1 MLNVSRLIEDQCAAM
16 KLPLVAVTMAA
27 VPCRDTPV
35 ILTLHWHGFMR
46 EKLADVPEAGTVAFR
61 SVPSSAMQV
70 NDRWDDLEEL
80 DRAALEAA
88 WSFGA
93 WDVARSERRAC
104 IRPGAASRDFLECR
118 QAFSAFPFGVD
129 GSEVAMADA
138 PDHEDLLSL
147 AQVRGYLMWLFRP
160 VSNGIWK
167 DVADD
172 ATLDA
177 EGRRLSP
184 CPVAPVAPRL
194 ERDTKTVYRLG
205 AAAAI
210 VT

>member
-1 MLNVSRLIEDQCAAM
+1 MLNVSRLIEDQCGAM

-27 VPCRDTPV
+27 VPCTDTPV

-46 EKLADVPEAGTVAFR
+46 EHPADLSEAGTVAFR

-70 NDRWDDLEEL
+70 NDRWGDLKDL

-104 IRPGAASRDFLECR
+104 ARPGARSREFLECR

-129 GSEVAMADA
+129 GGEVAMADA
-138 PDHEDLLSL
+138 PDHEALFSL

-160 VSNGIWK
+160 VSHGIWK

-172 ATLDA
+172 RTLDA
-177 EGRRLSP
+177 LGKRPLP
-184 CPVAPVAPRL
+184 CPVVPVASKL
-194 ERDTKTVYRLG
+194 ERDVKTVYRLG
-205 AAAAI
+205 TAGALM
-210 VT
+210 V